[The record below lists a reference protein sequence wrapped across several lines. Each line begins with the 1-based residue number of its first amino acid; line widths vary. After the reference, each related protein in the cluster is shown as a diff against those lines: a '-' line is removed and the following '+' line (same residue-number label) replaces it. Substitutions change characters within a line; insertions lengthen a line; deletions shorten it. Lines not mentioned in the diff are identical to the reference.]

1 MTPDLASRLSYAIAR
16 TRHAHRREAEGA
28 PIVVFS
34 MAKTGSS
41 ALAAGLR
48 AAKAG
53 PVYHVHD
60 LDQGL
65 LACEEAEYRWSGRP
79 WRIWDARRLLRR
91 PPTPEAPWRVV
102 SVVRDPI
109 AQTVS
114 AFFQPGVRRGYVHPS
129 ATVELLR
136 ERFGDRL
143 DHLPLRW
150 FDSHVRPALGIDV
163 YATQS
168 EPEQRYQI
176 ISTPLVRLLLLRFE
190 DLVVAPVALA
200 QLLGV
205 PDPIDVPRVNVAAE
219 KIYADLYESFRRSLH
234 PTSTQLDRAYGS
246 QLVRRFYTADEIGRF
261 RAIWTG
267 AAPDPSASAPT
278 GDQVAR

>member
-1 MTPDLASRLSYAIAR
+1 MY
-16 TRHAHRREAEGA
+16 
-28 PIVVFS
+28 
-34 MAKTGSS
+34 SS
-41 ALAAGLR
+41 
-48 AAKAG
+48 G
-53 PVYHVHD
+53 P
-60 LDQGL
+60 
-65 LACEEAEYRWSGRP
+65 A
-79 WRIWDARRLLRR
+79 
-91 PPTPEAPWRVV
+91 
-102 SVVRDPI
+102 
-109 AQTVS
+109 
-114 AFFQPGVRRGYVHPS
+114 
-129 ATVELLR
+129 
-136 ERFGDRL
+136 DRL

-246 QLVRRFYTADEIGRF
+246 QLVRRFYTADEIVRF
-261 RAIWTG
+261 RAIWAG
-267 AAPDPSASAPT
+267 AAPDPSTPAPT